1 MSKLPLK
8 QQLDAIDKKK
18 RGWYSSLSD
27 DEQKQISPWVL
38 MRYISSSD
46 SVNQLNE
53 YFLEMVNSIVN
64 VQFNTLRHHPE
75 LQIQLLQAIGLG
87 RSMYHPWIAPGKRG
101 EQSKL
106 NTIISNLYPNLNDE
120 EVGLLIKNSTP
131 EELSDTLD
139 QLGYDKKEIKKI
151 LK

>member
-46 SVNQLNE
+46 SVNELNE

-75 LQIQLLQAIGLG
+75 LQMQLLQAIGLG

-120 EVGLLIKNSTP
+120 EVDLLIKNSTP